1 MASSL
6 SSYLGEIGRH
16 QLLTPE
22 QELTLGRKVQA
33 MAALQER
40 CRQAGGTGSACDYSD
55 LERRTLRLG
64 ERAKNQMITA
74 NLRLVVNLAKRYQ
87 NKGLD
92 LLDLIQEGTLGLTRA
107 VEKYDPTR
115 GHRFST
121 YAYWWIRQ
129 GLNRALSTQSRTI
142 RIPVNVNEKLTR
154 LRAAKARYLQVHGV
168 NPSPAQLAR
177 LMAIPLVDVEE
188 LLNCELRSVT
198 VSLQGLVKAK
208 SDPSELVD
216 VLPSPEPP
224 PLERAELAERSATV
238 WTLLDR
244 ANLTPKERTV
254 VMLRFGLDGS
264 HEWRTLAEVEDLLG
278 CELRSVTVSLQG
290 AVRSKADPSELV
302 DVLPSEEMPPM
313 ERAELAERT
322 DSVWKLL
329 ERASLTPKERTVVML
344 RFGLDGSH
352 EWRTLAEVARQLDCS
367 REYCRQVVQRAL
379 RKLRKTGIESG
390 LVEA

>member
-40 CRQAGGTGSACDYSD
+40 CRLAGGTGAACDYSD

-224 PLERAELAERSATV
+224 PMERAELAERSATV

-244 ANLTPKERTV
+244 AN
-254 VMLRFGLDGS
+254 
-264 HEWRTLAEVEDLLG
+264 
-278 CELRSVTVSLQG
+278 
-290 AVRSKADPSELV
+290 
-302 DVLPSEEMPPM
+302 
-313 ERAELAERT
+313 
-322 DSVWKLL
+322 
-329 ERASLTPKERTVVML
+329 LTPKERTVVML

>member
-1 MASSL
+1 MTSSL

-33 MAALQER
+33 MAALQDR
-40 CRQAGGTGSACDYSD
+40 CRLAGGHGPACDFSD
-55 LERRTLRLG
+55 LERRTLRQG

-154 LRAAKARYLQVHGV
+154 LRAAKSRFLQAHGV
-168 NPSPAQLAR
+168 LPNPSQLSQ
-177 LMAIPLVDVEE
+177 LLDLPLADVED
-188 LLNCELRSVT
+188 LLGCELRSVT
-198 VSLQGLVKAK
+198 VSLQGVVKSK
-208 SDPSELVD
+208 SEPSELVD

-224 PLERAELAERSATV
+224 PLERAEQAERSATV

-264 HEWRTLAEVEDLLG
+264 N
-278 CELRSVTVSLQG
+278 
-290 AVRSKADPSELV
+290 
-302 DVLPSEEMPPM
+302 
-313 ERAELAERT
+313 
-322 DSVWKLL
+322 
-329 ERASLTPKERTVVML
+329 
-344 RFGLDGSH
+344 

-390 LVEA
+390 LVES

>member
-40 CRQAGGTGSACDYSD
+40 CRQAGGEGPACEYSD

-154 LRAAKARYLQVHGV
+154 LRAAKARYLQMHGV
-168 NPSPAQLAR
+168 NPSHRQLAT
-177 LMAIPLVDVEE
+177 LLDLPQADVDD
-188 LLNCELRSVT
+188 LLSCELRSVT

-208 SDPSELVD
+208 ADPSELVD
-216 VLPSPEPP
+216 VLPSPEPAP
-224 PLERAELAERSATV
+224 MERAELAERSATV

-264 HEWRTLAEVEDLLG
+264 HEWRTLAEV
-278 CELRSVTVSLQG
+278 
-290 AVRSKADPSELV
+290 
-302 DVLPSEEMPPM
+302 
-313 ERAELAERT
+313 
-322 DSVWKLL
+322 
-329 ERASLTPKERTVVML
+329 
-344 RFGLDGSH
+344 
-352 EWRTLAEVARQLDCS
+352 ARQLECS

-379 RKLRKTGIESG
+379 RKLRKTGIECG

>member
-1 MASSL
+1 MPSSL
-6 SSYLGEIGRH
+6 SAYLAEIGRH
-16 QLLTPE
+16 QLLSPE

-33 MAALQER
+33 MAGLQER
-40 CRQAGGTGSACDYSD
+40 CREAGGQGPACEYSD
-55 LERRTLRLG
+55 QERRTLRLG

-154 LRAAKARYLQVHGV
+154 LRAAKARYLQCHGV
-168 NPSPAQLAR
+168 NPGAPALAR
-177 LMAIPLVDVEE
+177 AMNLPLSEVEE
-188 LLNCELRSVT
+188 LMGCELRSIT
-198 VSLQGLVKAK
+198 VSLQGVVKSK

-216 VLPSPEPP
+216 VLPSQDLAPM
-224 PLERAELAERSATV
+224 ERAELAERSASV
-238 WTLLDR
+238 WVLLER
-244 ANLTPKERTV
+244 SNLTPKERTV
-254 VMLRFGLDGS
+254 L
-264 HEWRTLAEVEDLLG
+264 
-278 CELRSVTVSLQG
+278 
-290 AVRSKADPSELV
+290 
-302 DVLPSEEMPPM
+302 
-313 ERAELAERT
+313 
-322 DSVWKLL
+322 
-329 ERASLTPKERTVVML
+329 ML

-379 RKLRKTGIESG
+379 RKLRKTGIETG

>member
-1 MASSL
+1 MVSSL
-6 SSYLGEIGRH
+6 SAFLGEIGRH

-33 MAALQER
+33 MVVITER
-40 CRQAGGTGSACDYSD
+40 CQLAGGQGEACNYSD
-55 LERRTLRLG
+55 EEKAVIRRG

-87 NKGLD
+87 GKGLD

-142 RIPVNVNEKLTR
+142 RIPVNVNEKLTK
-154 LRAAKARYLQVHGV
+154 LRAAKARLMQRNGLT
-168 NPSPAQLAR
+168 PTAEQLADF
-177 LMAIPLVDVEE
+177 MEIPLAEVED
-188 LLNCELRSVT
+188 LLACELRSVT
-198 VSLQGLVKAK
+198 VSLQGVVKSK

-216 VLPSPEPP
+216 VLPSDELPP
-224 PLERAELAERSATV
+224 MERAEIAERSASV
-238 WTLLDR
+238 WTLLGK

-254 VMLRFGLDGS
+254 VTLRFGLDG
-264 HEWRTLAEVEDLLG
+264 TN
-278 CELRSVTVSLQG
+278 
-290 AVRSKADPSELV
+290 
-302 DVLPSEEMPPM
+302 
-313 ERAELAERT
+313 
-322 DSVWKLL
+322 
-329 ERASLTPKERTVVML
+329 
-344 RFGLDGSH
+344 
-352 EWRTLAEVARQLDCS
+352 EWRTLAEVARHMNCS

-379 RKLRKTGIESG
+379 RKLRKTGVQSG
-390 LVEA
+390 LVESTL

>member
-6 SSYLGEIGRH
+6 SAYLGEIGRH

-33 MAALQER
+33 MVALQER
-40 CRQAGGTGSACDYSD
+40 CRLGGGVGDGCAYND
-55 LERRTLRLG
+55 LERRTLRIG

-107 VEKYDPTR
+107 VEKYDPSR

-154 LRAAKARYLQVHGV
+154 LRAAKARYLQANGV
-168 NPSPAQLAR
+168 EPRAPQLAR
-177 LMAIPLVDVEE
+177 VLQLPLAEVEE
-188 LLNCELRSVT
+188 LLGCELRSIT
-198 VSLQGLVKAK
+198 VSLQGVVKSK
-208 SDPSELVD
+208 SEPSELVD
-216 VLPSPEPP
+216 VLPSPE
-224 PLERAELAERSATV
+224 L
-238 WTLLDR
+238 
-244 ANLTPKERTV
+244 
-254 VMLRFGLDGS
+254 
-264 HEWRTLAEVEDLLG
+264 
-278 CELRSVTVSLQG
+278 
-290 AVRSKADPSELV
+290 
-302 DVLPSEEMPPM
+302 PPM
-313 ERAELAERT
+313 ERAERAERMA
-322 DSVWKLL
+322 SVWTLL
-329 ERASLTPKERTVVML
+329 EQASLTPKERTVVLL

-379 RKLRKTGIESG
+379 RKLRKSGIEAG
-390 LVEA
+390 LA